1 MRLEECS
8 ESLELS
14 PRGTGLKAIEPNS
27 TEDTIRLEN
36 RNLKKQHY
44 RRLYN
49 FLQLC
54 STTV

>member
-27 TEDTIRLEN
+27 TEDTMRLEN
-36 RNLKKQHY
+36 
-44 RRLYN
+44 
-49 FLQLC
+49 
-54 STTV
+54 